1 MKIRAADR
9 ERPWMGLHSFSED
22 SADYFHGRRVEA
34 DELYSLCIR
43 ETLAL
48 LYGKSGL
55 GKTSLIQA
63 AIAPRLRRNEYLPVV
78 ARLNYDQRAPSV
90 IEQVVQHLKN
100 SAQISKADLVFPPE
114 FGTLWELFHHKEF
127 EIWSRTSRSLQTP
140 VLILDQ
146 FEEYI
151 ISGADTALGAELMAN
166 LRQLINNRPPESLV
180 SQENFPG
187 NYIRESFC
195 CKILLVIREDFLA
208 NLEPLR
214 REFPALKYNHY
225 RLIPMTGSQARDA
238 VISPAPDLVDRN
250 TADAILAAVSV
261 HGWRPGMPAPPCEVL
276 EKAEVSPALLS
287 LLCDELN
294 EKRIAHGQ
302 SRITAD
308 LVNENR
314 DKILSAFFDRCF
326 EGKPLSL
333 RKFIEDQLVTGT
345 GYRDHE
351 EIGEALQKS
360 GATQNDFDDLVNRRL
375 LKYEE
380 QGPVTWVELSHDLLV
395 DVASTSRKARKE
407 RERSEA
413 EERRRFEEKRLL
425 QEKLEQA
432 EARRIQQER
441 LHAKRSFQLKLAIG
455 GAVGIFCLF
464 ACAVWQAWQLNE
476 AKEELKRRFQEL
488 SAAQDTISFAST
500 ISDTVEETACL
511 ALEDYSRDVPVVP
524 DSTKTL
530 LLGFLDALEKV
541 WKQRDPTLAAKTR
554 ANLAYSRMVMLFG
567 AGDVEEAL
575 RIATEVD
582 PILSQLDVSD
592 NRYKAK
598 FYRLKGDLLFRKG
611 ILEDERKNREEALG
625 AWTQAI
631 ETYET
636 AVKVASDDRLFA
648 SECWNRIGGTKRF
661 IAGKQ
666 SDSLLASNLLAGAE
680 QYFRNTV
687 RTAQNVAYRDDPK
700 WTLALAE
707 AYNRIGL
714 IHKTCGEQLKDPER
728 AGQYAAARGGFALAR
743 QIYKRLLAREPN
755 NKIAL
760 VRLVLAT
767 SNQVLVAERLGD
779 SRVLG
784 DDIVPLLEDRIKY
797 SRRLFEL
804 DRSNPYFAALLST
817 GLMIRAEEIVALTG
831 DNDNEVLNTQKPLC
845 RRAWRLAEEALEI
858 TQRNLREDLFSTFK
872 RICRKLG
879 YREELARINEIAGTP
894 KSTETG
900 PGPVPASLQSTGPN
914 VLLVK

>member
-1 MKIRAADR
+1 MKVRAADR
-9 ERPWMGLHSFSED
+9 ERPWMGLHSFPED

-34 DELYSLCIR
+34 DEMYSLCVR

-63 AIAPRLRRNEYLPVV
+63 AIAPRLRDNDYLPVV
-78 ARLNYDQRAPSV
+78 ARLNYDGRAPSL
-90 IEQVVQHLKN
+90 IEQVVQHLRN
-100 SAQISKADLVFPPE
+100 SVQISKADLVFPPE
-114 FGTLWELFHHKEF
+114 FGTLWELFHHKQF

-151 ISGADTALGAELMAN
+151 ISGVDTAIGADLLAN
-166 LRQLINNRPPESLV
+166 LRQLINNRPPESLA
-180 SQENFPG
+180 SQENFSG
-187 NYIRESFC
+187 KYIRESFC
-195 CKILLVIREDFLA
+195 CKVLLVIREDFLA

-225 RLIPMTGSQARDA
+225 RLVPMTGSQARDA
-238 VISPAPDLVDRN
+238 VICPAPDLVDGN
-250 TADAILAAVSV
+250 TANAILAALSV
-261 HGWRPGMPAPPCEVL
+261 QGWRPGMPIPPCEVL

-302 SRITAD
+302 SCITAD

-314 DKILSAFFDRCF
+314 DKILSTFFDRCL
-326 EGKPLSL
+326 EGKPASL
-333 RKFIEDQLVTGT
+333 RKFIEDQLVTGS

-360 GATQNDFDDLVNRRL
+360 GATESDFNDLVNRRL

-380 QGPVTWVELSHDLLV
+380 QGPVTWVELSHDMLV
-395 DVASTSRKARKE
+395 DVASTSRRARRE
-407 RERSEA
+407 RERTEA

-425 QEKLEQA
+425 QEKLEHE
-432 EARRIQQER
+432 EARRIEQER

-455 GAVGIFCLF
+455 GAAVIFCLF
-464 ACAVWQAWQLNE
+464 ACAVWQAWELNE
-476 AKEELKRRFQEL
+476 AKEQLRRRIEEL
-488 SAAQDTISFAST
+488 SAAQDAISFAST
-500 ISDTVEETACL
+500 IADSVEETACL
-511 ALEDYSRDVPVVP
+511 ALDDYARDVPVVP
-524 DSTKTL
+524 ESTKTL

-567 AGDVEEAL
+567 AGDVEGAL
-575 RIATEVD
+575 RIAMEVD
-582 PILSQLDVSD
+582 PILSQLDFFD

-611 ILEDERKNREEALG
+611 ILEDERKNQEEALL
-625 AWTQAI
+625 AWSKAI
-631 ETYET
+631 EAYEI
-636 AVKVASDDRLFA
+636 AAKIVSGDDLFA

-666 SDSLLASNLLAGAE
+666 SDPLLASNLLASAE
-680 QYFRNTV
+680 EYFQDTIRI
-687 RTAQNVAYRDDPK
+687 AQRVTYRDDPK
-700 WTLALAE
+700 WTLVLAE

-714 IHKTCGEQLKDPER
+714 IHKTRGEQSKDPER
-728 AGQYAAARGGFALAR
+728 ASQLAMARGGFALAR
-743 QIYKRLLAREPN
+743 EIYKRLLAREPN

-760 VRLVLAT
+760 ARLVLTTA
-767 SNQVLVAERLGD
+767 NQVLVAERLGD
-779 SRVLG
+779 RKVLG

-797 SRRLFEL
+797 SRRLFEM

-817 GLMIRAEEIVALTG
+817 GLMIRAEQIVALTG

-845 RRAWRLAEEALEI
+845 RGAWRLAEEALEI
-858 TQRNLREDLFSTFK
+858 TQRNLRKDLFSTFR
-872 RICRKLG
+872 RICLKLG
-879 YREELARINEIAGTP
+879 YREELARIDQIEGTP
-894 KSTETG
+894 KSTE
-900 PGPVPASLQSTGPN
+900 PLFLPQ
-914 VLLVK
+914 